1 MLCYTVS
8 NAKFLWVMSY
18 HHYDYSCVPLS
29 RQYATERNA
38 QYRAGVK
45 SYRAKIKNNTLD
57 DNDKRCLAGICIEK
71 AARDGN
77 VEMLHEFLPFWPR
90 DPNDLWRDL
99 QHTVARNHFDAFC
112 CIVQYMNKH
121 NSVDV
126 FKGLE
131 AALYFGRQNF
141 VDAILPHCQTF
152 DDQFKMK
159 SCVAAAVEGGHYSLA
174 KQIMPF
180 AYTGRSLVHQ
190 ISDAL
195 LEKNF
200 EKAQVWYPYSSVKLV
215 RKHLRDLNV
224 RLNNRK
230 TIMALEWLEHR
241 ANQELAEKILKRVQ
255 THTQK
260 SSARKM

>member
-1 MLCYTVS
+1 
-8 NAKFLWVMSY
+8 MSYNNY

-29 RQYATERNA
+29 RQYNTERNA
-38 QYRAGVK
+38 QYRAVVK
-45 SYRAKIKNNTLD
+45 GYSAKIKNNTLD
-57 DNDKRCLAGICIEK
+57 DNDKLCLSDLCVEK
-71 AARDGN
+71 AAREGN
-77 VEMLHEFLPFWPR
+77 MNLLHEFLPFWPR

-112 CIVQYMNKH
+112 CIVQYMSKH
-121 NSVDV
+121 NSVYV

-141 VDAILPHCQTF
+141 VDAILPHCQAF
-152 DDQFKMK
+152 NDPLKMK
-159 SCVAAAVEGGHYSLA
+159 SCVGAAVEGGHYSLA
-174 KQIMPF
+174 EQIMPF

-215 RKHLRDLNV
+215 RKHLIDLNV

-230 TIMALEWLEHR
+230 TIGALEWLEHR
-241 ANQELAEKILKRVQ
+241 ANQELAEKISKRVQ
-255 THTQK
+255 GQTKTK
-260 SSARKM
+260 TSSARKI